1 VQSQQVEISTGA
13 RVFVATK
20 GSGDEL
26 VLFLHAVGSDH
37 TSWYLQM
44 EALDDE
50 RYTIASYDLRG
61 HGRSAFD
68 VESSIVRDAV
78 SIGGFAKDTIALIEH
93 LGFRRAHLAG
103 ISMGAVVALE
113 VFKRRSDVVQS
124 LTLANSATNFPDAE
138 SSTAWMQQQL
148 AAKSMA
154 ESARELVPKMFDP
167 GAPQELIERAI
178 QIEGG
183 KSRHVYLASW
193 SSMLQCDYR
202 RMVEMI
208 DVPVLLIGG
217 TRDGFTPTDPGLT
230 SIQALIPTA
239 ELVDIAGAG
248 HYSNLDHPAE
258 FTRALRAHLLRARSN
273 ESQRIGLAGA
283 PAKVKHVFD
292 DAGTAHGYWL
302 LSGRTQAARDTAGVT
317 EAARARVP
325 VLLLRDHTSH
335 VKWRGE
341 DLASALA
348 IANSDPAGPVFV
360 ASNDGG
366 QAPSPVRTGEA
377 PVLQPASPAEPSAD
391 ALDRAARLIN
401 AAQRPLVITG
411 ALGRYRGG
419 PEALV
424 QFAQR
429 HAVPVI
435 EHGRAFFNFPTRHSM
450 HLGFNPSPFANQ
462 ADVIIVIESDADF
475 AHRAKVIQIGVA
487 PQPADLTLAGNP
499 VLTIRA
505 LTSVLDKSRPDRE
518 KIAGRLAAFASEHR
532 RVVQAAQTRA
542 IGDAAKP
549 AITKQFLSYCIGEA
563 IDDRVVVFND
573 HAADPQLIARRLP
586 DSWFEGTFANAAGA
600 QLAAPD
606 LTMLVITAD
615 APPAVQRPIVT
626 IRINASSGVSSPR
639 ELPAAIKRGLEA
651 REPLINVR
659 CESVS

>member
-1 VQSQQVEISTGA
+1 VQSQQIEISTGA

-26 VLFLHAVGSDH
+26 VLFLHAVGGDH

-78 SIGGFAKDTIALIEH
+78 SISGFAKDTIALIEH

-103 ISMGAVVALE
+103 LSMGAVVALE

-124 LTLANSATNFPDAE
+124 LALANTAANFPDAE

-154 ESARELVPKMFDP
+154 ESARELVPKMFGPDTP
-167 GAPQELIERAI
+167 PELIERAI
-178 QIEGG
+178 QIEGA

-202 RMVEMI
+202 RMIEMI

-217 TRDGFTPTDPGLT
+217 TCDGFTPTDPSLT
-230 SIQALIPTA
+230 SIQASIPTA
-239 ELVDIAGAG
+239 ELIDIAGAG

-258 FTRALRAHLLRARSN
+258 FARALRAHLLRARSN
-273 ESQRIGLAGA
+273 ESQRIGLPVA
-283 PAKVKHVFD
+283 PPKVEHVFD

-302 LSGRTQAARDTAGVT
+302 MSGRTQAARDPSGVI
-317 EAARARVP
+317 EASRARVP
-325 VLLLRDHTSH
+325 VLLLADHASH
-335 VKWRGE
+335 LKWRG
-341 DLASALA
+341 DDVARALA

-360 ASNDGG
+360 ASLGKFE
-366 QAPSPVRTGEA
+366 SS
-377 PVLQPASPAEPSAD
+377 LQPTSPNEPSAD
-391 ALDRAARLIN
+391 ALDRAARIIN

-435 EHGRAFFNFPTRHSM
+435 ERGRAFFNFPTRHAM
-450 HLGFNPSPFANQ
+450 HLGFNPSPFASQ
-462 ADVIIVIESDADF
+462 ADVIIAIESDANF
-475 AHRAKVIQIGVA
+475 AHRAKVIQIGVD

-505 LTSVLDKSRPDRE
+505 LTSLLDKSRPDRE

-549 AITKQFLSYCIGEA
+549 VITKQFLSYCIGEA
-563 IDDRVVVFND
+563 IDDRIVVFND
-573 HAADPQLIARRLP
+573 HAADPQLIPRRLP
-586 DSWFEGTFANAAGA
+586 DSWFEGTFANAIGA

-606 LTMLVITAD
+606 LTMLVITAA
-615 APPAVQRPIVT
+615 APPAVQPPLVV
-626 IRINASSGVSSPR
+626 IRINAERGVSSPR
-639 ELPAAIKRGLEA
+639 ELPAAIKRGLA
-651 REPLINVR
+651 TPPPVVIDVQCGSEP
-659 CESVS
+659 